1 METLSTYQAL
11 FYGKD
16 KHRLTAFVNKG
27 NVCHLS
33 MCVLFDL
40 LNKEV
45 DIPHSLKGAVAT
57 TNEVS
62 SCLPSYSLPSGM
74 EGQSSLQ
81 YIIMSTVAATA

>member
-1 METLSTYQAL
+1 M
-11 FYGKD
+11 
-16 KHRLTAFVNKG
+16 
-27 NVCHLS
+27 
-33 MCVLFDL
+33 LFDL